1 MKKTPEAQKEIV
13 ISASQIISGSVLTA
27 RQQAEL
33 TPDMVIS
40 YLKKGNEDYVNG
52 NLVVR
57 NSSPRIRD
65 ASMGQYPGAVV
76 LSCLDSRVSVE
87 DVFHRGIGD
96 VFVARVAGNV
106 VNEDILG
113 SMEYGCKVSGAKL
126 ILVLG
131 HEYCGAI
138 QSAIDNVKLGNIT
151 GLLAKIR
158 PAVADAVDFKGIRTS
173 ANPEFVAAVCKKN
186 VQLAIATIRKD
197 SPVLREMEETGAI
210 KIIGAIYDMKTG
222 KVAFL

>member
-1 MKKTPEAQKEIV
+1 MAEAPKEIV
-13 ISASQIISGSVLTA
+13 ISESQIISGSVLTA
-27 RQQAEL
+27 GQQAEL

-57 NSSPRIRD
+57 NSSLQTRD

-76 LSCLDSRVSVE
+76 LSCLDSRVPVE
-87 DVFHRGIGD
+87 DVFRRGIGD

-126 ILVLG
+126 IVVLG

-138 QSAIDNVKLGNIT
+138 QSAIDDVKLGNIT

-158 PAVADAVDFKGIRTS
+158 PAVDDLADFQGIRTS

-186 VQLAIATIRKD
+186 VYLSIATIRKN
-197 SPVLREMEETGAI
+197 SPVLREMEETGVI